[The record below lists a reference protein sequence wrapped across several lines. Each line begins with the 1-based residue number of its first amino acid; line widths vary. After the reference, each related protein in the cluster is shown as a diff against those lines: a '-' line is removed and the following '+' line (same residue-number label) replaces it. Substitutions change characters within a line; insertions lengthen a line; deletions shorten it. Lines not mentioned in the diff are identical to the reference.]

1 MQGGDFSA
9 PVTVSAVRFEGI
21 SATKDGLLSRH
32 AAPLF
37 ALPRDTP
44 FGHVAAPSP
53 RGRRETAPARRV
65 AVVFHVKEVSRL
77 YAKTGTEIGNNEGNM
92 FANLKIRNALGNAE
106 TLEATVNYGVETS
119 EPLTE
124 NKPFQS
130 QLGSSFSVLFSKPYD
145 ADPNKL
151 ILLNAFKQSKG
162 HNLYSSYSEQ
172 NSGLSAKF
180 KTLDTY
186 VGAIHEMGY
195 ESTWRRLFDLGSVA
209 SMTIRKDAGH
219 SLKSALTYL
228 GTLDRRDDNL
238 LPTRGYYIK
247 THLEAAGLGG
257 DVRHIKTES
266 EAQVHI
272 PIADSGFSFSSSL
285 RSGLLYPLFGTATR
299 VNDRFL
305 LGGSGNVRGFT
316 HNGIGPKDGNDVVG
330 GDFFLAGGLSL
341 FTPLPWLREYPI
353 KGHLFANAGNLV
365 KLDDAKDLSV
375 ASKKLLSG
383 FSSAVGLVLQLEIN
397 YCLPISVTSTDGVKP
412 GLQFGAGL
420 HFA

>member
-21 SATKDGLLSRH
+21 SATKEGLLSRH

-44 FGHVAAPSP
+44 FGHVAAQAHEAAAKLHQLGVFKTVDVVLDSD
-53 RGRRETAPARRV
+53 APGEV

-180 KTLDTY
+180 K
-186 VGAIHEMGY
+186 
-195 ESTWRRLFDLGSVA
+195 
-209 SMTIRKDAGH
+209 
-219 SLKSALTYL
+219 
-228 GTLDRRDDNL
+228 
-238 LPTRGYYIK
+238 
-247 THLEAAGLGG
+247 
-257 DVRHIKTES
+257 
-266 EAQVHI
+266 
-272 PIADSGFSFSSSL
+272 
-285 RSGLLYPLFGTATR
+285 
-299 VNDRFL
+299 
-305 LGGSGNVRGFT
+305 
-316 HNGIGPKDGNDVVG
+316 
-330 GDFFLAGGLSL
+330 
-341 FTPLPWLREYPI
+341 
-353 KGHLFANAGNLV
+353 
-365 KLDDAKDLSV
+365 
-375 ASKKLLSG
+375 
-383 FSSAVGLVLQLEIN
+383 
-397 YCLPISVTSTDGVKP
+397 
-412 GLQFGAGL
+412 
-420 HFA
+420 